1 MTQAGDLWTRCTG
14 SLRDQVSESTWQL
27 WLSGIEP
34 VAYTDGE
41 FVLSVPNGLIRERV
55 ESRYLPMIEDTL
67 ANEVGPPC
75 AAASRCR
82 TRGPARRSSRPT
94 EQSSACPPEPGP
106 SPGQPEPAHARPGRD
121 RPAVQLDTKFTFETF
136 VAASSN
142 RLAHAAA
149 QAVAETPGRSYNPL
163 FIYGDS
169 GLGKTHLLHAIG
181 NYVTENYPRR
191 KVLYVTTETFMN
203 DFVDSLRTSTT
214 LTFKR
219 RYRDCDVLLI
229 DDVQFME
236 RKEGLQEEFFHT
248 YNDLKGASKQIVLTS
263 DRPPKSIETLEDRL
277 RSRFL
282 SGLITEIDPPDLETR
297 LAILRSKCLSEHQDV
312 PDDVL
317 EFIASHVKDNIREL
331 EGALIRICA
340 FANLNKEPISLAQA
354 EKVLSDLVLAGE
366 PRRITPQ
373 MILDATS
380 AQLRLLGRGHLRSQ
394 PHPPARHRPPGRH
407 VPDQGAHGLQLSGH
421 RAGLR
426 QARPHDRHPR
436 RGQDHR
442 PDGGAPADLR
452 PGHRADPE
460 DPCRLGLSHVP
471 SRRRSP
477 ARIVVCRGQSPWIRG
492 LTAWGPRPA
501 CPQPPQAP
509 AGRDRSTPCPT
520 HIAMGTAIGAP
531 SRDADQSSTIHTP
544 YYLYK
549 TPFFPS
555 PYEGLGK
562 PSKGQASV
570 KFRSERDAL
579 VDMLATASRAVGG
592 RGGSSPVLLGL
603 LLSCEGNALR

>member
-1 MTQAGDLWTRCTG
+1 MSRREPRGGVAEGEKGRADGAVTEAENLWTKCAD

-34 VAYTDGE
+34 VSFDDGVL
-41 FVLSVPNGLIRERV
+41 VLSVPNGLIRERV

-67 ANEVGPPC
+67 ANETGAPVRGRLEVLDRDPAARSDTLFDEVLGRPGDGYPGSGVGSVSGSGAESSHGRLGHP
-75 AAASRCR
+75 AIASGDGYGGPSGYQQERAGVADGDGDGRGGAGPGSRAGNASIRDLADAPANREIPRR
-82 TRGPARRSSRPT
+82 TRDRRDPHD
-94 EQSSACPPEPGP
+94 P
-106 SPGQPEPAHARPGRD
+106 RD
-121 RPAVQLDTKFTFETF
+121 APAVQLDTKFTFESF
-136 VAASSN
+136 VTASSN

-181 NYVTENYPRR
+181 NYVTENYARR

-214 LTFKR
+214 LAFKR

-297 LAILRSKCLSEHQDV
+297 LAILRSKCMSEHQDV

-340 FANLNKEPISLAQA
+340 FAKLNHEPISLSQA
-354 EKVLSDLVLAGE
+354 EDVLSDLVLAGE
-366 PRRITPQ
+366 PRRISPQ
-373 MILDATS
+373 FILETTAASYGFSVEALCGPSRTRPLVTARQVAMYLTRELTDYSYPAI
-380 AQLRLLGRGHLRSQ
+380 GRVFGKRDHTTVIHAVDKITGQMQERRQIYEQVTELIQ
-394 PHPPARHRPPGRH
+394 KI
-407 VPDQGAHGLQLSGH
+407 
-421 RAGLR
+421 RAG
-426 QARPHDRHPR
+426 
-436 RGQDHR
+436 
-442 PDGGAPADLR
+442 
-452 PGHRADPE
+452 
-460 DPCRLGLSHVP
+460 
-471 SRRRSP
+471 
-477 ARIVVCRGQSPWIRG
+477 
-492 LTAWGPRPA
+492 
-501 CPQPPQAP
+501 
-509 AGRDRSTPCPT
+509 ST
-520 HIAMGTAIGAP
+520 
-531 SRDADQSSTIHTP
+531 
-544 YYLYK
+544 
-549 TPFFPS
+549 
-555 PYEGLGK
+555 
-562 PSKGQASV
+562 
-570 KFRSERDAL
+570 
-579 VDMLATASRAVGG
+579 
-592 RGGSSPVLLGL
+592 
-603 LLSCEGNALR
+603 

>member
-1 MTQAGDLWTRCTG
+1 MLGAICRWPLVAPPGTVYVQPITHTEDRSEQAGWTPRGEKGRSELVVTQAGDLWTRCTG

-67 ANEVGPPC
+67 ANEVGSPVRGRLEVQEPEPV
-75 AAASRCR
+75 AAPVEP
-82 TRGPARRSSRPT
+82 TT
-94 EQSSACPPEPGP
+94 EQVFGLPPEP
-106 SPGQPEPAHARPGRD
+106 QPQPAPPARAGRES
-121 RPAVQLDTKFTFETF
+121 PAVQLDTKFTFETF

-297 LAILRSKCLSEHQDV
+297 LAILRSKSMSENQDV

-331 EGALIRICA
+331 EGALTRICA

-380 AQLRLLGRGHLRSQ
+380 ASYGFSVDAICGPSRTRPLVTARQVAMYLTRELTDYSYPAIGRVFGKRDHTTVIHAVDKIAGQMQERRQIYEQVTELIQ
-394 PHPPARHRPPGRH
+394 KI
-407 VPDQGAHGLQLSGH
+407 
-421 RAGLR
+421 RAGS
-426 QARPHDRHPR
+426 A
-436 RGQDHR
+436 
-442 PDGGAPADLR
+442 
-452 PGHRADPE
+452 
-460 DPCRLGLSHVP
+460 
-471 SRRRSP
+471 
-477 ARIVVCRGQSPWIRG
+477 
-492 LTAWGPRPA
+492 
-501 CPQPPQAP
+501 
-509 AGRDRSTPCPT
+509 
-520 HIAMGTAIGAP
+520 
-531 SRDADQSSTIHTP
+531 
-544 YYLYK
+544 
-549 TPFFPS
+549 
-555 PYEGLGK
+555 
-562 PSKGQASV
+562 
-570 KFRSERDAL
+570 
-579 VDMLATASRAVGG
+579 
-592 RGGSSPVLLGL
+592 
-603 LLSCEGNALR
+603 

>member
-1 MTQAGDLWTRCTG
+1 M
-14 SLRDQVSESTWQL
+14 SESTWQL

-34 VAYTDGE
+34 VDFADGV

-67 ANEVGPPC
+67 ANEVGSPV
-75 AAASRCR
+75 
-82 TRGPARRSSRPT
+82 RGRL
-94 EQSSACPPEPGP
+94 QIHEPGP
-106 SPGQPEPAHARPGRD
+106 AAGPAVPLSSPDDGVLGLGPEPEPARPEPAAGAPAGRES
-121 RPAVQLDTKFTFETF
+121 PAVRLDPKFTFETF

-214 LTFKR
+214 LAFKR

-248 YNDLKGASKQIVLTS
+248 YNDLTGASKQIVLTS

-282 SGLITEIDPPDLETR
+282 SGLIPEIDPPDLETR
-297 LAILRSKCLSEHQDV
+297 LAILRSKSLSEHQDV

-340 FANLNKEPISLAQA
+340 FAKLNKQPISLAQA
-354 EKVLSDLVLAGE
+354 EQVLSDIVLAGE
-366 PRRITPQ
+366 PRRISPQ
-373 MILDATS
+373 MILETTAASYGFTVDALCGPSRTRPLVTARQVAMYLTRELTDYS
-380 AQLRLLGRGHLRSQ
+380 YPAIGRIFGKRDHTTVIHAVDKIAGQMQERRQIYEQVTELIQ
-394 PHPPARHRPPGRH
+394 KI
-407 VPDQGAHGLQLSGH
+407 
-421 RAGLR
+421 RAGS
-426 QARPHDRHPR
+426 A
-436 RGQDHR
+436 
-442 PDGGAPADLR
+442 
-452 PGHRADPE
+452 
-460 DPCRLGLSHVP
+460 
-471 SRRRSP
+471 
-477 ARIVVCRGQSPWIRG
+477 
-492 LTAWGPRPA
+492 
-501 CPQPPQAP
+501 
-509 AGRDRSTPCPT
+509 
-520 HIAMGTAIGAP
+520 
-531 SRDADQSSTIHTP
+531 
-544 YYLYK
+544 
-549 TPFFPS
+549 
-555 PYEGLGK
+555 
-562 PSKGQASV
+562 
-570 KFRSERDAL
+570 
-579 VDMLATASRAVGG
+579 
-592 RGGSSPVLLGL
+592 
-603 LLSCEGNALR
+603 

>member
-1 MTQAGDLWTRCTG
+1 MLGAFWGPPLVASWCSGVRSSNYPYRGSFRTQWLDAEGGEGAIGTAVNQAADLWTKCTG
-14 SLRDQVSESTWQL
+14 SLREQVSETTWQL
-27 WLSGIEP
+27 WLSGILP
-34 VAYTDGE
+34 TDFHDGV
-41 FVLSVPNGLIRERV
+41 FVLAVPNGLIRERV

-67 ANEVGPPC
+67 ANEVGSPV
-75 AAASRCR
+75 RCR
-82 TRGPARRSSRPT
+82 LEVLEAAPVAPVGSDSRGQLGSESESFGANTRGGSGLGLGAGQGLTTPNVSDRAGSGATAGGSNGHGN
-94 EQSSACPPEPGP
+94 SLGSDANFGPG
-106 SPGQPEPAHARPGRD
+106 SNRGGRGES
-121 RPAVQLDTKFTFETF
+121 PAVQLDSKFTFDTF

-214 LTFKR
+214 LAFKR

-297 LAILRSKCLSEHQDV
+297 LAILRSKSMSEHQEV

-331 EGALIRICA
+331 EGALTRICA

-380 AQLRLLGRGHLRSQ
+380 ASYGFSVDAICGPSRTRPLVTARQVAMYLTRELTDYSYPAIGRVFGKRDHTTVIHAVDKIAGQMQERRQIYEQVTELIQ
-394 PHPPARHRPPGRH
+394 KI
-407 VPDQGAHGLQLSGH
+407 
-421 RAGLR
+421 RAGS
-426 QARPHDRHPR
+426 A
-436 RGQDHR
+436 
-442 PDGGAPADLR
+442 
-452 PGHRADPE
+452 
-460 DPCRLGLSHVP
+460 
-471 SRRRSP
+471 
-477 ARIVVCRGQSPWIRG
+477 
-492 LTAWGPRPA
+492 
-501 CPQPPQAP
+501 
-509 AGRDRSTPCPT
+509 
-520 HIAMGTAIGAP
+520 
-531 SRDADQSSTIHTP
+531 
-544 YYLYK
+544 
-549 TPFFPS
+549 
-555 PYEGLGK
+555 
-562 PSKGQASV
+562 
-570 KFRSERDAL
+570 
-579 VDMLATASRAVGG
+579 
-592 RGGSSPVLLGL
+592 
-603 LLSCEGNALR
+603 

>member
-1 MTQAGDLWTRCTG
+1 MQAGDLWTKCSG

-34 VAYTDGE
+34 VAFADGV

-67 ANEVGPPC
+67 ANEVGSPV
-75 AAASRCR
+75 
-82 TRGPARRSSRPT
+82 RGRL
-94 EQSSACPPEPGP
+94 EVQEPGP
-106 SPGQPEPAHARPGRD
+106 ADTGVSFDEVLGLPADPGLGGGAGLGLGLRLGMDPGIELGQERAERERAEGSARAGRES
-121 RPAVQLDTKFTFETF
+121 PAVQLDTKFTFETF

-181 NYVTENYPRR
+181 NYVTENYSRR

-214 LTFKR
+214 LAFKR

-248 YNDLKGASKQIVLTS
+248 YNDLKGASKQMVLTS

-297 LAILRSKCLSEHQDV
+297 LAILRSKSLSEHQEV

-340 FANLNKEPISLAQA
+340 FAKLNKEPISLTQA
-354 EKVLSDLVLAGE
+354 EHVLSDIVLAGE
-366 PRRITPQ
+366 PRRISPQ
-373 MILDATS
+373 MILETTAASYGFPIEALCGPSRTRPLVTARQVAMYLTRELTDYSYPAI
-380 AQLRLLGRGHLRSQ
+380 GRIFGKRDHTTVIHAVDKIAGQMQERRQIYEQVTELIQ
-394 PHPPARHRPPGRH
+394 KI
-407 VPDQGAHGLQLSGH
+407 
-421 RAGLR
+421 RAGS
-426 QARPHDRHPR
+426 A
-436 RGQDHR
+436 
-442 PDGGAPADLR
+442 
-452 PGHRADPE
+452 
-460 DPCRLGLSHVP
+460 
-471 SRRRSP
+471 
-477 ARIVVCRGQSPWIRG
+477 
-492 LTAWGPRPA
+492 
-501 CPQPPQAP
+501 
-509 AGRDRSTPCPT
+509 
-520 HIAMGTAIGAP
+520 
-531 SRDADQSSTIHTP
+531 
-544 YYLYK
+544 
-549 TPFFPS
+549 
-555 PYEGLGK
+555 
-562 PSKGQASV
+562 
-570 KFRSERDAL
+570 
-579 VDMLATASRAVGG
+579 
-592 RGGSSPVLLGL
+592 
-603 LLSCEGNALR
+603 

>member
-1 MTQAGDLWTRCTG
+1 VTQAGDLWTRCTG
-14 SLRDQVSESTWQL
+14 SLRDQVSETTWQL
-27 WLSGIEP
+27 WLSGLEP
-34 VAYTDGE
+34 VAYSDGE

-67 ANEVGPPC
+67 ANEVGTPV
-75 AAASRCR
+75 RGR
-82 TRGPARRSSRPT
+82 LEVLDVGPAPAETAADLGFGLSSELERQSDPT
-94 EQSSACPPEPGP
+94 QLVQPI
-106 SPGQPEPAHARPGRD
+106 QPERRARAGRES
-121 RPAVQLDTKFTFETF
+121 PAVQLDTKFTFETF

-297 LAILRSKCLSEHQDV
+297 LAILRSKSLSEHQEV

-331 EGALIRICA
+331 EGALTRICA
-340 FANLNKEPISLAQA
+340 FAKLNKEPISLGQA
-354 EKVLSDLVLAGE
+354 EQVLSDLVLAGE

-373 MILDATS
+373 IILDSTS
-380 AQLRLLGRGHLRSQ
+380 ASYGFSVEAICGPSRTRPLVTARQVAMYLTRELTDYSYPAIGRVFGNRDHTTVIHAVDKIGGQMQERRQIYEQVTELIQ
-394 PHPPARHRPPGRH
+394 KI
-407 VPDQGAHGLQLSGH
+407 
-421 RAGLR
+421 RAGS
-426 QARPHDRHPR
+426 A
-436 RGQDHR
+436 
-442 PDGGAPADLR
+442 
-452 PGHRADPE
+452 
-460 DPCRLGLSHVP
+460 
-471 SRRRSP
+471 
-477 ARIVVCRGQSPWIRG
+477 
-492 LTAWGPRPA
+492 
-501 CPQPPQAP
+501 
-509 AGRDRSTPCPT
+509 
-520 HIAMGTAIGAP
+520 
-531 SRDADQSSTIHTP
+531 
-544 YYLYK
+544 
-549 TPFFPS
+549 
-555 PYEGLGK
+555 
-562 PSKGQASV
+562 
-570 KFRSERDAL
+570 
-579 VDMLATASRAVGG
+579 
-592 RGGSSPVLLGL
+592 
-603 LLSCEGNALR
+603 